1 MYTDLLTIGSIVK
14 IKGAKRD
21 LMICGR
27 VVARTGSEEVYDYV
41 GCLYPEGIMDPSSLY
56 FFNRDAIAECI
67 YPGYDGP
74 EEQEFKEKVLGN
86 LGELEV
92 VDGQVV
98 PKEMK

>member
-41 GCLYPEGIMDPSSLY
+41 
-56 FFNRDAIAECI
+56 
-67 YPGYDGP
+67 
-74 EEQEFKEKVLGN
+74 
-86 LGELEV
+86 
-92 VDGQVV
+92 
-98 PKEMK
+98 